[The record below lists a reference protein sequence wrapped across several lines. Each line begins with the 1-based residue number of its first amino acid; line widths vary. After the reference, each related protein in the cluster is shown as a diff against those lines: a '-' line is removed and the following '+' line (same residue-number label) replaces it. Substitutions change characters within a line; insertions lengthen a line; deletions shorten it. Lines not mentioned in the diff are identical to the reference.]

1 MNNARPMDET
11 GPLETRYLAF
21 LETITNLR
29 SSLHRYCARMTGSVM
44 DGEDVVQE
52 ALFEAY
58 RKLDKFDDSRPL
70 KPWLFRIAHN
80 RCIDFLRKRGVRI
93 EAESA
98 AMSPDVVEP
107 KEPAVLGIGQA
118 VEYLVASLPPKERAC
133 VLLKDVFDYS
143 LEEIAELVDSTVGG
157 VKAAL
162 SRGRTKLAASPAS
175 AKSSRTTDPELTRV
189 MQLYADRFNRRDW
202 DGVRELI
209 SADAR
214 LTVAD
219 AFRGKLVDAPYFSNY
234 EKWSFSWKLA
244 VGEVDGEPVVV
255 MLQRGADTWT
265 PYSMVRLSATGQRID
280 RIVDYAH
287 CPWVI
292 SAARSVTVPVS
303 P

>member
-80 RCIDFLRKRGVRI
+80 RCIDFLRKRGVRV
-93 EAESA
+93 EAERA
-98 AMSPDVVEP
+98 ALIPDVVEA
-107 KEPAVLGIGQA
+107 KEPAVLDLGQA
-118 VEYLVASLPPKERAC
+118 LEHLVTSLPPKERAC

-162 SRGRTKLAASPAS
+162 SRARTKLAASPAPT
-175 AKSSRTTDPELTRV
+175 KSSRSADPELTRV
-189 MQLYADRFNRRDW
+189 MQLYVDRFNRRDW

-219 AFRGKLVDAPYFSNY
+219 AFAGKLMDAPYFSNY
-234 EKWSFSWKLA
+234 EKWSMPWKLA

-255 MLQRGADTWT
+255 ILQRGADTWSA
-265 PYSMVRLSATGQRID
+265 YSMVRLSVTGHSID
-280 RIVDYAH
+280 RIVDYSH

-292 SAARSVTVPVS
+292 SAARSVTAPAS
-303 P
+303 S

>member
-1 MNNARPMDET
+1 MNDMDYLNQS
-11 GPLETRYLAF
+11 GPFEARYLGF
-21 LETITNLR
+21 LKTITQLR
-29 SSLHRYCARMTGSVM
+29 PSLHRYCSRMTGSVM

-80 RCIDFLRKRGVRI
+80 RCIDFLRKRGVRV
-93 EAESA
+93 EAETA
-98 AMSPDVVEP
+98 AMVPDAVEP
-107 KEPAVLGIGQA
+107 ADPAVLGLGRA
-118 VEYLVASLPPKERAC
+118 VEHLVTSLPPKERAC

-162 SRGRTKLAASPAS
+162 NRARTKLAAAS
-175 AKSSRTTDPELTRV
+175 APSKTPRSVDPELTRV
-189 MQLYADRFNRRDW
+189 MKLYVDRFNRRDW

-219 AFRGKLVDAPYFSNY
+219 AFVGKLADAPYFRNY
-234 EKWSFSWKLA
+234 ERFSMPWKLA
-244 VGEVDGEPVVV
+244 MGDVDGEPVVII
-255 MLQRGADTWT
+255 LQRGADTWT
-265 PYSMVRLSATGQRID
+265 AYSIVRLSVIGQHID
-280 RIVDYAH
+280 RVVDYVH

-292 SAARSVTVPVS
+292 SMAGSVTVVAHP
-303 P
+303 

>member
-1 MNNARPMDET
+1 MNYAQPTDET
-11 GPLETRYLAF
+11 GRLEARYSAF

-29 SSLHRYCARMTGSVM
+29 PILHRYCARMTGSVL

-80 RCIDFLRKRGVRI
+80 RCIDFLRGRGVRI

-107 KEPAVLGIGQA
+107 KEPAVLGLGKA
-118 VEYLVASLPPKERAC
+118 LEHLLTSLPPKERAC

-143 LEEIAELVDSTVGG
+143 LEEVAELVDSTVGG

-162 SRGRTKLAASPAS
+162 NRGRTKLAASPTP
-175 AKSSRTTDPELTRV
+175 AKSSRSADPELTRV
-189 MQLYADRFNRRDW
+189 MQLYVDRFNRRDW
-202 DGVRELI
+202 DGVRELVG
-209 SADAR
+209 ADAR
-214 LTVAD
+214 LTVTD
-219 AFRGKLVDAPYFSNY
+219 AFAGRLVDAPYFSNY
-234 EKWSFSWKLA
+234 EKSSFPWKLA
-244 VGEVDGEPVVV
+244 VGELDGEPVVIV
-255 MLQRGADTWT
+255 LQRGADTWN
-265 PYSMVRLSATGQRID
+265 PYSMVRLSVTGQRID

-292 SAARSVTVPVS
+292 SAAHSVTVPVS
-303 P
+303 S